1 MGSFATR
8 RSPSANVGIVN
19 GLRLHVQRRLVL
31 GLICGFAA
39 FHARP
44 GIAFAADGDE
54 VSPAA
59 LVAARELFR
68 EATDDVDAGRFAQAL
83 DKFKRVASVK
93 ETPAVRF
100 NVGRCEESL
109 GRTGAALADFELA
122 EREAKLDPK
131 GEEIEKL
138 SRDRAATLRPK
149 VPRLTVASPAPA
161 VPGLTVML
169 DGARLTPASL
179 GVALPVDPG
188 EHVIEATAPGRAPF
202 HAKLVSVAGE
212 AKQVRL
218 DLAEGS
224 GGDPNPPDDTPHPGR
239 ARRTWGWITVGGGVA
254 LGGVALTFLVLHNS
268 AVNEIIADCKP
279 TCGDRTANTPRLQAL
294 SDRANFDQG
303 VAIGFAAA
311 SAVALG
317 VGAYLVLSAPS
328 SSSPPAAWLSP
339 SAPGAP
345 AGLTLHASF

>member
-1 MGSFATR
+1 M
-8 RSPSANVGIVN
+8 N

-83 DKFKRVASVK
+83 EKFKRVASVK

-188 EHVIEATAPGRAPF
+188 EHVVEATAPGHTPF
-202 HAKLVSVAGE
+202 HAKLVSIAGE

-218 DLAEGS
+218 DLPEGP
-224 GGDPNPPDDTPHPGR
+224 GGPDAAPDDDVPHPGR
-239 ARRTWGWITVGGGVA
+239 ARRTWGWITIGGGVA
-254 LGGVALTFLVLHNS
+254 LAGGAVAFLLLHNS
-268 AVNEIIADCKP
+268 AVNEVLDNCP
-279 TCGDRTANTPRLQAL
+279 NNNCGPKSREPGLQAIV
-294 SDRANFDQG
+294 DRAQLDQG
-303 VAIGFAAA
+303 LAIGFGAA

-345 AGLTLHASF
+345 AGLTFHASF